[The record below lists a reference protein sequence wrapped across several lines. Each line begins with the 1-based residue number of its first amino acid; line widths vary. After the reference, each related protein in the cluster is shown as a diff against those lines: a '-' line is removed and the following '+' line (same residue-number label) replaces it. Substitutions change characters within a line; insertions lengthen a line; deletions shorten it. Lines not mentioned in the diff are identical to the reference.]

1 MKTVAV
7 KPMRCEFATEGLLW
21 IGRIATGVGIILY
34 NPKKKIAAGVHVL
47 RGYSQGRSADN
58 PAYYADTALEH
69 VMSELKKRE
78 AEQPLSVA
86 IAGGAALLGS
96 GEGDHIGSR
105 LVAAVK
111 DVLSRY
117 SLQVKM
123 EGIGGMKLRTM
134 ILNIDEGKIKIS
146 K

>member
-21 IGRIATGVGIILY
+21 IDRIATGVGIILY
-34 NPKKKIAAGVHVL
+34 NPTKKIAAGVHVL
-47 RGYSQGRSADN
+47 RGYSQGRPADN

-69 VMSELKKRE
+69 VIDELKKRE
-78 AEQPLSVA
+78 AARPLSVA

-96 GEGDHIGSR
+96 DKDDHIGAR
-105 LVAAVK
+105 LVSAVR
-111 DVLSRY
+111 DVLSRH

-123 EGIGGMKLRTM
+123 EGVGGMKLRTM
-134 ILNIDEGKIKIS
+134 ILNIDEGKIKIT